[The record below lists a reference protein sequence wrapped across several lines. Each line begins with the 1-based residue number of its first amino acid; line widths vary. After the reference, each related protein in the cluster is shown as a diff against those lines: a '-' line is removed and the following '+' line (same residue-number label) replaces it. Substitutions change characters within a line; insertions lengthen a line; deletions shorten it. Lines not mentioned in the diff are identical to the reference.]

1 MSEKSSAEE
10 KELEDKVEDGLD
22 IEDSLLEP
30 AIQLSTDDNGLE
42 QTEDSLLEPAIQ
54 LSTDDNGSEQTED
67 QFFPFDNLS
76 VEINEGEEENTSSKE
91 SSEQQSTIFEENSF
105 NESVENGQELSNGIY
120 NSNTIENAVADSTV
134 PESNESSREAT
145 FEERNVIK
153 TEESEEYPATNLS
166 DYLFSETSM
175 NYDEGSNS
183 ASEETKEETKK
194 YQLYR
199 FGKIMKNVQMAE
211 YETLQ
216 VLYQLLYQRSAWDT
230 QEILK
235 QRILEFSGFN
245 FNNSSE
251 EYFNRDMMLKT
262 QPNEVLVKIGHVL
275 GLDQIR
281 SMYGGG
287 DNARL
292 DLISAIMQFLT
303 TMKSLNSRSR
313 RRGPYVKSGMVSID
327 IAPKNLQT
335 KCGCLNR
342 CLQKVTKAQRAALL
356 EYLKELE
363 EKQLLDSYIYNLIE
377 AKKNV
382 RRPGEEKQ
390 KYREIKYEYKAKFG
404 PKEFTVCKGGFA
416 VFHGLKQSKLLQ
428 IQNNIKNETGFPA
441 KIDMKDFP
449 LFNVPESHRRSNP
462 RTDTAAIYTPEES
475 SSRRNSAQSE
485 DELKEMTNKVVPKLI
500 VEKLQTNDAENNKYK
515 VVSQVFKRKSWEKED
530 MLNAMT
536 CVKQGE
542 AGCGVASK
550 KFNVPRSTLKRYM
563 SDYYES
569 DSTIEEFLDAKLGL
583 SPYVQKSPK
592 DVPKNISKTPQAPK
606 PELDDI
612 YKISSIEEEEA
623 ASEKT
628 KLKEFPLVVTALNN
642 ASKELLID
650 VHFLLFL
657 DSADDEEIKN
667 NILDFNGFTF
677 DTDTEEYDERN
688 EFLQRMSFKIV
699 SDVARSFSLEILNSK
714 EETIKNILGFLQKPA
729 ESYLRISSNVPLS
742 LSDVELDDIDGFS
755 DSDESITCEVVE
767 KKVECIDLISSGEDS
782 DDEKPNKVRSPKKA
796 VVPNPKQP
804 STQPTPTSSLSTP
817 APSKPSPSIPSPS
830 IPSPSVASV
839 VTNIPSAA
847 PTQSMDTDSSSD
859 SQSGNR
865 TLRNFETIC
874 KIVNT
879 HPHEYLVDIFD
890 LLYLKKH
897 EPSTLRKDILDFSG
911 FTFEKGSAEYVKRKQ
926 LLDRMLYNS
935 VRRIYNTLIHNTTEV
950 KVFSKPTM
958 IAEIFQF
965 LFKLPDHDTSV
976 RPAPS
981 TKPAAK
987 PVVPAVG
994 KSAPVGIAPPPGIP
1008 AINQNGKLSDLKRVF
1023 QRVAC
1028 FPCEYLI
1035 DVHKLLFMTDCD
1047 PKVIRQNIFAFKGF
1061 KFGPES
1067 QEFQQRKMYLEYL
1080 TFHSL
1085 RKISSVLTT
1094 RSVDLRNSTK
1104 HELATHLTQ
1113 VLAEYCNTFTDAE
1126 VPEINATNQT
1136 TPSSTVTSSS
1146 SKAVESIVV
1155 TPTLDP
1161 SLANPPAETPT
1172 SSTVQSKSTPSG
1184 QKSAPSKSKNV
1195 TPSKTQPAA
1204 SPLPISIVDARSV
1217 PQTKR
1222 KRKSN
1227 TVSKIITEK
1236 SQPDLNQFADI
1247 NLPEVEKYRQLYGQS
1262 IYNPNLPTIT
1272 GITTFSATGIPQTFP
1287 MAQPMSFPIM
1297 QVQPSQ
1303 VIGVPVISQVQST
1316 PGEVIVPGENASTDE
1331 DRPSKKQKASEKS
1344 EKRGDANDDE
1354 EDCDKPLASLIGH
1367 PIDSVLEKNISDI
1380 VEQTDLQ
1387 DITIN
1392 KVIQKIYSMYPKF
1405 DLSYRKEFIK
1415 STVRNLLYKLGEKN
1429 NSNVPSGDRN
1439 TNSPDCSV
1447 TTTDIQDNSMDESS
1461 EASAKS

>member
-515 VVSQVFKRKSWEKED
+515 V
-530 MLNAMT
+530 
-536 CVKQGE
+536 
-542 AGCGVASK
+542 
-550 KFNVPRSTLKRYM
+550 
-563 SDYYES
+563 
-569 DSTIEEFLDAKLGL
+569 
-583 SPYVQKSPK
+583 
-592 DVPKNISKTPQAPK
+592 

>member
-515 VVSQVFKRKSWEKED
+515 V
-530 MLNAMT
+530 
-536 CVKQGE
+536 
-542 AGCGVASK
+542 
-550 KFNVPRSTLKRYM
+550 
-563 SDYYES
+563 
-569 DSTIEEFLDAKLGL
+569 
-583 SPYVQKSPK
+583 
-592 DVPKNISKTPQAPK
+592 

-612 YKISSIEEEEA
+612 YKISSIEEEA

>member
-105 NESVENGQELSNGIY
+105 NESVENGQELSNA
-120 NSNTIENAVADSTV
+120 IENAVADSTV

-515 VVSQVFKRKSWEKED
+515 V
-530 MLNAMT
+530 
-536 CVKQGE
+536 
-542 AGCGVASK
+542 
-550 KFNVPRSTLKRYM
+550 
-563 SDYYES
+563 
-569 DSTIEEFLDAKLGL
+569 
-583 SPYVQKSPK
+583 
-592 DVPKNISKTPQAPK
+592 